1 MKKILMYLMIGLF
14 VPVFTGYAVNYS
26 RYDCVRQIDC
36 PRCTAYVI
44 GYDTY
49 GTEGNARLHRMLL
62 KEFDDL
68 LDKNPR
74 MGTQL
79 SMDHANGFMAHQ
91 NGRGELYN
99 RPHTPL
105 MNIQAGNLKA
115 GNLNKAKYT
124 RYDCVEQINCP
135 LCTAYVIGYDVVD
148 KHSNKKLCDKLYKE
162 LTKLH
167 ENYPSLDMDKKIDT
181 AFTNGKEAA
190 AEGHGE
196 LWKRPHPPLLN
207 LKKSTLMSHNHAAGL
222 SPATFDAREA
232 DAYNQAYKTYARLS
246 AAGYDNGR
254 ITENMNEVMDFLQS
268 DYRAAGPV
276 DEQGLAEAYH
286 YGWYDASNGG
296 PNKTLEK

>member
-14 VPVFTGYAVNYS
+14 LPVFTGYAVNYS

-49 GTEGNARLHRMLL
+49 GQRDPKMVRLLA
-62 KEFDDL
+62 KEFEDL
-68 LDKNPR
+68 VEDPR
-74 MGTQL
+74 NRAIGNQL
-79 SMDHANGFMAHQ
+79 GIDHANGFTDHQ
-91 NGRGELYN
+91 NGRGQLYN

-105 MNIQAGNLKA
+105 MNIQAANLK
-115 GNLNKAKYT
+115 KAKYT
-124 RYDCVEQINCP
+124 RDDCVEQINCP

-148 KHSNKKLCDKLYKE
+148 KHEDKKLCNKLYKK

-167 ENYPSLDMDKKIDT
+167 KDYPSPDMDKEIDT

-190 AEGHGE
+190 ADGHGE

-207 LKKSTLMSHNHAAGL
+207 LKKNTLMSHNHAAGL

-232 DAYNQAYKTYARLS
+232 DAYNQAYKTYARLA
-246 AAGYDNGR
+246 AAGYDNAR
-254 ITENMNEVMDFLQS
+254 ITENMNEVMNFLQS